1 MKHITPYTLMISL
14 NMEPIYA
21 ILFSLLI
28 FGDKELM
35 HANFYLGVLIILLSV
50 VGNGMYKLN
59 NKKKKISKA

>member
-1 MKHITPYTLMISL
+1 
-14 NMEPIYA
+14 
-21 ILFSLLI
+21 
-28 FGDKELM
+28 M